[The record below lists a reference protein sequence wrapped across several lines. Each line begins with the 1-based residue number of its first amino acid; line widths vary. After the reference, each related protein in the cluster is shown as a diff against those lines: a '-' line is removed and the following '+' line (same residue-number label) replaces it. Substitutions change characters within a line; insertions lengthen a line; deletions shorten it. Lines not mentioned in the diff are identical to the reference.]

1 MPHLF
6 FSLGISGILLSI
18 DLTFLLTCRVWPR
31 SYLPNRI
38 FYPCSKYSHWYNLLF
53 DGAGF
58 SSGILQVDV
67 ALLQSQNCDISLI
80 PNLKVKRKKIF
91 LLNLQQIHH
100 CLSVFLCLQFHQHA
114 EICQSPQKK
123 KQTTKTTTTTTKHTH
138 TNKFHKEVINLYRPS
153 KCDSDYTSISP
164 LQKKTKNKQLM
175 MCS

>member
-1 MPHLF
+1 MLYKHLIIIIIGGWGGGILGSCSLNHSGGFSCKLYLHMPHLF

-80 PNLKVKRKKIF
+80 PNLKVKRKK
-91 LLNLQQIHH
+91 NLPVEFTTNSS
-100 CLSVFLCLQFHQHA
+100 LS
-114 EICQSPQKK
+114 
-123 KQTTKTTTTTTKHTH
+123 
-138 TNKFHKEVINLYRPS
+138 
-153 KCDSDYTSISP
+153 
-164 LQKKTKNKQLM
+164 
-175 MCS
+175 